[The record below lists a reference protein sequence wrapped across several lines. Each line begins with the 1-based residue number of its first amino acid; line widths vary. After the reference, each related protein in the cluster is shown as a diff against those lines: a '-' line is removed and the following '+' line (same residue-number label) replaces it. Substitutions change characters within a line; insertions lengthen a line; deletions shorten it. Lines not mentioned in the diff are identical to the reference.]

1 MQFFGLIC
9 KQIRKFQWK
18 YRSIQR
24 NQRWN
29 PTLASND
36 FGNDRFN
43 GMTNVRSCETRSDE
57 PWRVTLQDARRDPV
71 LKLMRISALILFTE
85 GTWISSLRLYT
96 YIHSYR
102 PIICDFP
109 RWKSRYGYKIVYILL
124 IVTERFSIQSGLGYF
139 NPLHSRSFSFG
150 HINNF
155 KWLIN

>member
-1 MQFFGLIC
+1 MEISFDPTKPTLESDTREQRF
-9 KQIRKFQWK
+9 WK
-18 YRSIQR
+18 RSVQRYDERSIVR
-24 NQRWN
+24 NAIRR
-29 PTLASND
+29 TVTRYVTGCS
-36 FGNDRFN
+36 
-43 GMTNVRSCETRSDE
+43 TRS
-57 PWRVTLQDARRDPV
+57 RVKINADLCPNPLHRGNV
-71 LKLMRISALILFTE
+71 NILVA
-85 GTWISSLRLYT
+85 IVYI

-155 KWLIN
+155 K

>member
-71 LKLMRISALILFTE
+71 LKLTWISALILFTE
-85 GTWISSLRLYT
+85 VNILVAIVYI

-124 IVTERFSIQSGLGYF
+124 IVAERFSIQSGLGYF
-139 NPLHSRSFSFG
+139 NPLHSRSFSFE